1 MQEDKPLEVYRKGG
15 PYMNI
20 SIIGR
25 QMTVGED
32 LKLQIERKLARF
44 DRFFPEGADATVTVS
59 TLRDKECL
67 EIMISYKSM
76 LFRAE
81 EKELT
86 FLNALDECVEIID
99 GQIRKNKTRLE
110 KRIKSGVTIPEDD
123 FDEVE
128 EEGEFNIRTKVFPMR
143 PMSPEEAILQMNL
156 LGHSFFMFSNAE
168 SGDICVVYKR
178 KDNDY
183 GMIVPAS

>member
-1 MQEDKPLEVYRKGG
+1 
-15 PYMNI
+15 MNI

-25 QMTVGED
+25 QMTVSDD
-32 LKLQIERKLARF
+32 LKVQVERKLARF
-44 DRFFPEGADATVTVS
+44 DKFFPDGADATVTFS
-59 TLRDKECL
+59 RIRDKECL
-67 EIMISYKSM
+67 EITISYKGM
-76 LFRAE
+76 LLRSE
-81 EKELT
+81 EKNLT
-86 FLNALDECVEIID
+86 FLCALDECVEIID

-110 KRIKSGVTIPEDD
+110 KRMKSGMVIPEDIS
-123 FDEVE
+123 DEIE
-128 EEGEFNIRTKVFPMR
+128 EEGEFNIRTKTFPMR

-183 GMIVPAS
+183 GMITPA

>member
-1 MQEDKPLEVYRKGG
+1 
-15 PYMNI
+15 MNI

-25 QMTVGED
+25 QMTVSDD
-32 LKLQIERKLARF
+32 LKAQVERKLARF
-44 DRFFPEGADATVTVS
+44 DKFFPDGADATVTFS

-67 EIMISYKSM
+67 EITISYKGM
-76 LFRAE
+76 LLRSE
-81 EKELT
+81 EKNLT

-110 KRIKSGVTIPEDD
+110 KRMKTGVTIPDDSFEDI
-123 FDEVE
+123 
-128 EEGEFNIRTKVFPMR
+128 EEGEFNIRTKTFPMR
-143 PMSPEEAILQMNL
+143 PMTPEEAILQMNL
-156 LGHSFFMFSNAE
+156 LGHTFFMFANAE

-183 GMIVPAS
+183 GMITPA

>member
-1 MQEDKPLEVYRKGG
+1 
-15 PYMNI
+15 MNI

-25 QMTVGED
+25 QMTVSDD
-32 LKLQIERKLARF
+32 LKLQVERKLARF
-44 DRFFPEGADATVTVS
+44 DKFFPEGADATVTFS
-59 TLRDKECL
+59 RLREKECL
-67 EIMISYKSM
+67 ELTISYKGM
-76 LFRAE
+76 LLRSE

-110 KRIKSGVTIPEDD
+110 KRIKSGMTIPDD
-123 FDEVE
+123 GDVIE
-128 EEGEFNIRTKVFPMR
+128 EEGEFNIRTKAFPMR

-168 SGDICVVYKR
+168 TGDICVVYKR
-178 KDNDY
+178 RDNDY
-183 GMIVPAS
+183 GMITPV

>member
-1 MQEDKPLEVYRKGG
+1 
-15 PYMNI
+15 MNI

-25 QMTVGED
+25 QMTVSED
-32 LKLQIERKLARF
+32 LKVQVERKLARF
-44 DRFFPEGADATVTVS
+44 DKFFPEGADATVTFS
-59 TLRDKECL
+59 KIREKECL
-67 EIMISYKSM
+67 EIMISYKGM
-76 LFRAE
+76 YFRSE
-81 EKELT
+81 EKNLT

-110 KRIKSGVTIPEDD
+110 KRIRTGVEIPEYDGDD
-123 FDEVE
+123 FE
-128 EEGEFNIRTKVFPMR
+128 EEGEFNIRTKTFPMR

-156 LGHSFFMFSNAE
+156 LGHSFFMFANAE

-183 GMIVPAS
+183 GMITPA

>member
-1 MQEDKPLEVYRKGG
+1 
-15 PYMNI
+15 MNI

-25 QMTVGED
+25 QMTVGDD
-32 LKLQIERKLARF
+32 LKAQVERKLARF
-44 DRFFPEGADATVTVS
+44 DKFFPEGADATVTFS

-67 EIMISYKSM
+67 EIMISYKGM

-81 EKELT
+81 EKDLT
-86 FLNALDECVEIID
+86 FQSALDECVEIID

-110 KRIKSGVTIPEDD
+110 KRIKTPVVLPDDD
-123 FDEVE
+123 FDDDIE
-128 EEGEFNIRTKVFPMR
+128 EEGEFNIRTKTFPMR

-156 LGHSFFMFSNAE
+156 LGHSFFMFANAE
-168 SGDICVVYKR
+168 NGQICVVYKR

-183 GMIVPAS
+183 GMITPA